1 MANRFLIDY
10 DNPDAGIGHSMGI
23 INRAIK
29 IASRNQLQLVYSE
42 SQLNKSHN
50 GSLKWSMKQFLR
62 RLRGKKAYETHN
74 IGNAL
79 NLMLNLKH
87 LLPSREDLER
97 EISQRRI
104 KILELPRLQIDI
116 PSNEQ
121 NDDEVYQEID
131 RFIQNNPDSNIAF
144 KISRNL
150 SGDCEYGL
158 TRAWFLNAYSKA
170 RELYPIPLLFNPNKL
185 NIALHI
191 RRGDLL
197 PGRQFS
203 DLSSRML
210 PDAWYLEILNTV
222 LNNSVS
228 PIAIHIFSEGKEG
241 QYYSERG
248 NPFSWKEHFQNSGH
262 DVYEHIDTD
271 FKTTFHHLIYA
282 DVLIGSKSGMSHLA
296 GMLGEQVKLMPHMW
310 HSYRGS
316 NKLLELPSSIDEIDH
331 QAVANYVKLFGLT
344 NSEACP

>member
-1 MANRFLIDY
+1 MMADRFLIDY

-29 IASRNQLQLVYSE
+29 IASRNQLQFVYSE
-42 SQLNKSHN
+42 SQLNKSHSR
-50 GSLKWSMKQFLR
+50 SLKWNVKQFLR

-79 NLMLNLKH
+79 NLMLDLKH
-87 LLPSREDLER
+87 LLPSREDLETKIR
-97 EISQRRI
+97 QGRI
-104 KILELPRLQIDI
+104 KVLELPRLQINI

-121 NDDEVYQEID
+121 HDDEIYQEID

-150 SGDCEYGL
+150 SGDYEYES

-170 RELYPIPLLFNPNKL
+170 RGLHPIPLLFNPNKL

-210 PDAWYLEILNTV
+210 PDAWYLEILNTI
-222 LNNSVS
+222 LNHSSDSV
-228 PIAIHIFSEGKEG
+228 AIHIYSEGKDG
-241 QYYSERG
+241 QYHSETG
-248 NPFSWKEHFQNSGH
+248 APFSWKEHFQNTTH
-262 DVYEHIDTD
+262 EVHEHIDSD
-271 FKTTFHHLIYA
+271 FMSTFHHLLHA
-282 DVLIGSKSGMSHLA
+282 DILIGSKSGMSHLA
-296 GMLGEQVKLMPHMW
+296 GMLGDQVKLMPQMW
-310 HSYRGS
+310 HSYRGTT
-316 NKLLELPSSIDEIDH
+316 KLLELPSSQTEIDR
-331 QAVANYVKLFGLT
+331 QALASHVKLNL
-344 NSEACP
+344 N